1 MAKDIDRCSPCAIS
15 AGVQLTNKLLKKIAP
30 DEAKS
35 LYKKFEDSRIGV
47 KKYFNEA
54 KRIAK
59 EYGTMRDLKSIQK
72 IIKMIED
79 EG

>member
-1 MAKDIDRCSPCAIS
+1 MPRDLERCSACAIS
-15 AGVQLTNKLLKKIAP
+15 AGISLTHKLLRKIAP
-30 DEAKS
+30 KEATS
-35 LYKKFEDSRIGV
+35 LMKKFEDSRIGV

>member
-1 MAKDIDRCSPCAIS
+1 MVKSLEYCSSCAIG
-15 AGVQLTNKLLKKIAP
+15 AGVALTHKLLRKIAP
-30 DEAKS
+30 EEAKS
-35 LYKKFEDSRIGV
+35 LIKKFEDSRIGV